1 MTPPPALLN
10 ALRRSRLAIRHA
22 VPSTGVGERRSPQK
36 GSGLE
41 FADYREY
48 QPGDDVRHLD
58 PHLHAR
64 HGNYFTRQYAVD
76 QQVPVTI
83 VLDAS
88 ASMQS
93 GEPEKFAFGRDL
105 AASVAFAALA
115 GGDSAQIIACRD
127 GDAVL
132 SLRVQ
137 GVDRAPVLFRW
148 IDGLQPAGAGFGKML
163 PAVERKLKP
172 RSLTFLISDF
182 WLDDPERDLR
192 SLGGSGCEFIALHVL
207 SPQESDP
214 AHLAQGQSCL
224 VDTESGEEVE
234 LTIDPATLERYG
246 HALAAWRETL
256 RGAFSRIRGRYLPI
270 RSDASVETLLLRD
283 WRSMGLLQ

>member
-64 HGNYFTRQYAVD
+64 HGSYFTRQYAVD

-93 GEPEKFAFGRDL
+93 GEADKFSFARDL
-105 AASVAFAALA
+105 AAAVAFAGLA
-115 GGDSAQIIACRD
+115 GGDVVQVFGCAGGELTVSP
-127 GDAVL
+127 
-132 SLRVQ
+132 RVQ
-137 GVDRAPVLFRW
+137 GADRAPVLFRW
-148 IDGLQPAGAGFGKML
+148 LDGLEPAGAGFGKML
-163 PAVERKLKP
+163 RAVERKLKP
-172 RSLTFLISDF
+172 RSLAFLISDF
-182 WLDDPERDLR
+182 WLDDPERDLK
-192 SLGGSGCEFIALHVL
+192 SLGDSGCEFIGLHVL
-207 SPQESDP
+207 SPQECEPD
-214 AHLAQGQSCL
+214 HLAQGQSCL
-224 VDTESGEEVE
+224 VDAESGEEVE
-234 LTIDPATLERYG
+234 LTLDPATLERYG
-246 HALAAWRETL
+246 QALAAWRETL
-256 RGAFSRIRGRYLPI
+256 RGAFRCIRGRYIPV
-270 RSDASVETLLLRD
+270 RSDANLETLLLRD
-283 WRSMGLLQ
+283 WRSMGLLT

>member
-10 ALRRSRLAIRHA
+10 ALRRSRLSIRHA
-22 VPSTGVGERRSPQK
+22 VPSTGVGERRSQQK

-64 HGNYFTRQYAVD
+64 HGGYFTRQYAVD

-93 GEPEKFAFGRDL
+93 GEPDKFAFGRDL
-105 AASVAFAALA
+105 AAAVAFVALA
-115 GGDSAQIIACRD
+115 GGDAAQIVGCVN
-127 GDAVL
+127 GETSL
-132 SLRVQ
+132 SPRVQ

-148 IDGLQPAGAGFGKML
+148 IDALEPAGGGFGRLL
-163 PAVERKLKP
+163 PGIERKLKP

-182 WLDDPERDLR
+182 WLDDPERDLKG
-192 SLGGSGCEFIALHVL
+192 LGGSGCEFIALHLL
-207 SPQESDP
+207 SPQECDP

-224 VDTESGEEVE
+224 VDAESGEEVE
-234 LTIDPATLERYG
+234 MNLDSGALDRYAR
-246 HALAAWRETL
+246 ALAAWRETL
-256 RGAFSRIRGRYLPI
+256 RGAFGRLHGRYLPV
-270 RSDASVETLLLRD
+270 RSDASLEKLLLRD
-283 WRSMGLLQ
+283 WRSMGLLA